1 MMQEF
6 LIEFSFQNNGRRRY
20 RKEIIWAENA
30 QEAVQEIRF
39 RDDYYYEEPRVE
51 KVWCSR
57 NVRWEETEAWE

>member
-6 LIEFSFQNNGRRRY
+6 LIEFSYTNNGRRKY
-20 RKEIIWAENA
+20 RKESIWAENA

-39 RDDYYYEEPRVE
+39 RNDYYYGEPRVE

-57 NVRWEETEAWE
+57 NGKWEETEAWE